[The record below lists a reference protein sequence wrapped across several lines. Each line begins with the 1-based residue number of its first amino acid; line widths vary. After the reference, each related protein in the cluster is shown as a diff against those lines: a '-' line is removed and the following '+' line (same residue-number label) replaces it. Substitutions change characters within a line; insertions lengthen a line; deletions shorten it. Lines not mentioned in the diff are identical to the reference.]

1 VVWTARRVKAWQ
13 QSGGRAAVA
22 VWTTTQFAVFL
33 RSVSGDR
40 LYALWWLIGLRNE
53 CRKTLPADPAAA
65 VRVGR

>member
-1 VVWTARRVKAWQ
+1 MVWTARRVKAWQ

-53 CRKTLPADPAAA
+53 C
-65 VRVGR
+65 